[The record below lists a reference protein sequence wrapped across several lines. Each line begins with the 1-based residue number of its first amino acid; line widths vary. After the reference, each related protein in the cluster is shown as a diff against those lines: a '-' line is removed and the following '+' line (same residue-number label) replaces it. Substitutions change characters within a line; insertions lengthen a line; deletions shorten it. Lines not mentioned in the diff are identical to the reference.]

1 MTPAGQGNLDPL
13 QMRQAPSQPLP
24 GRRFTKFTGYALFCE
39 NHIPLI
45 RPSSAYAADK
55 CPDMMVKI
63 RQKDL
68 LYLFLP
74 SFLSFRLHNQRPLV
88 LVKAQRRAEKTAG
101 PLGRKSLSQAGNSA
115 AFVEFERVQKSYDG
129 ETLVV
134 KDLNLSMPKGEFL
147 TMLGPSGSGKTT
159 CLMML
164 AGFETATHGAI
175 RLDGVSIN
183 DIPPHKRGIG
193 MVFQNYALFPHM
205 TVAEN
210 LSFPLEVRKMGKSLR
225 EEKVKRALEMVQM
238 GDFGGRR
245 PAQLS
250 GGQQQRIAL
259 ARALVFEPELV
270 LMDEPLGAL
279 DKQLRETLQF
289 EITNL
294 AHDLGI
300 TVVYVTH
307 DQTEALTMSDRV
319 AVFDDGRIQ
328 QLAPP
333 DELYEKP
340 QNSFVAQFI
349 GENNTL
355 DGVVQEIRGDTCI
368 VKLDS
373 GDVID
378 AVPVNVANVG
388 DRTLVSIRPERV
400 EFDKSRLQEGAH
412 TLKAEVLE
420 FIYMGDIF
428 RTRLRV
434 AGRDDFIIKT
444 RNAPDQVRLEPGQQI
459 DIGWLAE
466 DCRALDA

>member
-1 MTPAGQGNLDPL
+1 MSN
-13 QMRQAPSQPLP
+13 SNN
-24 GRRFTKFTGYALFCE
+24 E
-39 NHIPLI
+39 N
-45 RPSSAYAADK
+45 
-55 CPDMMVKI
+55 
-63 RQKDL
+63 
-68 LYLFLP
+68 
-74 SFLSFRLHNQRPLV
+74 
-88 LVKAQRRAEKTAG
+88 
-101 PLGRKSLSQAGNSA
+101 
-115 AFVEFERVQKSYDG
+115 AFVAFERVQKSYDG

-164 AGFETATHGAI
+164 AGFETATHGDI
-175 RLDGVSIN
+175 LLDGKSIN
-183 DIPPHKRGIG
+183 TIPPHKRGIG

-205 TVAEN
+205 TVGEN
-210 LSFPLEVRKMGKSLR
+210 LSFPLEVRGMDKTVR
-225 EEKVKRALEMVQM
+225 EEKIMRALGMVQM
-238 GDFGGRR
+238 QDFVNRR
-245 PAQLS
+245 PSQLS

-259 ARALVFEPELV
+259 SRALVFEPELV

-294 AHDLGI
+294 AHELGI

-319 AVFDDGRIQ
+319 AVFDDGIIQ

-333 DELYEKP
+333 DELYEAPK
-340 QNSFVAQFI
+340 NSFVAQFI

-355 DGVVQEIRGDTCI
+355 EGVVKEISGNTC
-368 VKLDS
+368 VVQLDS
-373 GDVID
+373 GDIID
-378 AVPVNVANVG
+378 AMPVNVHSVG
-388 DRTLVSIRPERV
+388 ERTKVSIRPERV
-400 EFDKSRLQEGAH
+400 EFNKDRLSKAAH

-434 AGRDDFIIKT
+434 AGSDDFVIKS
-444 RNAPDQVRLEPGQQI
+444 RNAPDQSRLQPGQQI
-459 DIGWLAE
+459 EIGWLAQ